1 MRNQFVTNFF
11 ILSVVVIV
19 LTMISMIGFK
29 EHPMKNASVAGA
41 NIKLY
46 NLTQDARHEIACLA
60 ENIYFEAGHEP
71 EQGQL
76 AVAFVTMN
84 RVNSGKFA
92 DSICGVVKQK
102 IGSTCQ
108 FSWWCESKPYA
119 MSTSNVLT
127 KTNNVLYNR
136 IVDLSVNF
144 YLNHDQMKD
153 PSRGALY
160 YHADYVNPGWKL
172 PKNTQ
177 IGRHIFYGEKN
188 GKRRT

>member
-1 MRNQFVTNFF
+1 
-11 ILSVVVIV
+11 
-19 LTMISMIGFK
+19 MISMV
-29 EHPMKNASVAGA
+29 ELNSHPMRNASVAGA

-60 ENIYFEAGHEP
+60 ENIYFEAAHEP
-71 EQGQL
+71 KEGQI

-92 DSICGVVKQK
+92 NSICGVVKQK

-119 MSTSNVLT
+119 MSTSNALT
-127 KTNNVLYNR
+127 KTNNSLYNR
-136 IVDLSVNF
+136 IVDLSINF

-172 PKNTQ
+172 PKSTQ
-177 IGRHIFYGEKN
+177 IGRHIFYGERN
-188 GKRRT
+188 GKRHT

>member
-1 MRNQFVTNFF
+1 
-11 ILSVVVIV
+11 
-19 LTMISMIGFK
+19 MISMM
-29 EHPMKNASVAGA
+29 ELNAHPMRNASVAGA

-46 NLTQDARHEIACLA
+46 NLTQDARHEISCLA
-60 ENIYFEAGHEP
+60 ENIYFEAAHEP
-71 EQGQL
+71 EEGQL

-119 MSTSNVLT
+119 MSTSNALT
-127 KTNNVLYNR
+127 KTNNSLYNR

-177 IGRHIFYGEKN
+177 IGRHIFYGERN

>member
-1 MRNQFVTNFF
+1 MRNQFVSNFF
-11 ILSVVVIV
+11 ILSVVVII
-19 LTMISMIGFK
+19 LTMISMM
-29 EHPMKNASVAGA
+29 ELNAHPMRNASVAGA

-60 ENIYFEAGHEP
+60 ENIYFEAGHES

-92 DSICGVVKQK
+92 NSICGVVKQK

-119 MSTSNVLT
+119 MSTSNALT
-127 KTNNVLYNR
+127 KTNNSLYNR

-177 IGRHIFYGEKN
+177 IGRHIFYGERD

>member
-1 MRNQFVTNFF
+1 MRNQFVSNFF
-11 ILSVVVIV
+11 ILSIVVIL
-19 LTMISMIGFK
+19 LTMISMM
-29 EHPMKNASVAGA
+29 ELSAHPMRNASVAGA

-119 MSTSNVLT
+119 MSTSNALT
-127 KTNNVLYNR
+127 KTNNSLYNR

-177 IGRHIFYGEKN
+177 IGRHIFYGERD

>member
-1 MRNQFVTNFF
+1 MRNQFVSNFF
-11 ILSVVVIV
+11 ILSVVVII
-19 LTMISMIGFK
+19 LTMISMM
-29 EHPMKNASVAGA
+29 ELNAHPMRNASVAGA

-60 ENIYFEAGHEP
+60 ENIYFEAGHES

-92 DSICGVVKQK
+92 NSICGVVKQK

-119 MSTSNVLT
+119 MSTSNALT
-127 KTNNVLYNR
+127 KTNNSLYNR

-144 YLNHDQMKD
+144 YLNHDQMRD

-177 IGRHIFYGEKN
+177 IGRHIFYGERD

>member
-1 MRNQFVTNFF
+1 MRNQFVSNFF
-11 ILSVVVIV
+11 VLSIVVIV
-19 LTMISMIGFK
+19 LTMISMM
-29 EHPMKNASVAGA
+29 ELNAHPMRNASVAGA

-60 ENIYFEAGHEP
+60 ENIYFEAAHEP
-71 EQGQL
+71 EEGQI

-92 DSICGVVKQK
+92 NSICGVVKQK

-119 MSTSNVLT
+119 MSTTNALT
-127 KTNNVLYNR
+127 KTNNSLYNR
-136 IVDLSVNF
+136 ILDLSVNF

-160 YHADYVNPGWKL
+160 YHADYVHPGWKL

-177 IGRHIFYGEKN
+177 IGRHIFYGERN

>member
-1 MRNQFVTNFF
+1 MRNQFVSNFF
-11 ILSVVVIV
+11 ILSVVVII
-19 LTMISMIGFK
+19 LTMISMM
-29 EHPMKNASVAGA
+29 ELNAHPMRNASVAGA

-60 ENIYFEAGHEP
+60 ENIYFEAGHES

-119 MSTSNVLT
+119 MSTSNALT
-127 KTNNVLYNR
+127 KTNNSLYNR

-177 IGRHIFYGEKN
+177 IGRHIFYGERD

>member
-1 MRNQFVTNFF
+1 MRNQFVSNFF
-11 ILSVVVIV
+11 ILSIVVIL
-19 LTMISMIGFK
+19 LTMISMM
-29 EHPMKNASVAGA
+29 ELSSHPMRNASVAGA

-102 IGSTCQ
+102 IGNTCQ

-119 MSTSNVLT
+119 MSTSNTLT
-127 KTNNVLYNR
+127 KTNNSLYNR

-177 IGRHIFYGEKN
+177 IGRHIFYGERD

>member
-1 MRNQFVTNFF
+1 MKTLTNKVQVLFL
-11 ILSVVVIV
+11 IC
-19 LTMISMIGFK
+19 LTMMTMWHYNKISQTTTPNLNLQISQFTK
-29 EHPMKNASVAGA
+29 E
-41 NIKLY
+41 
-46 NLTQDARHEIACLA
+46 ARREIYCLA

-71 EQGQL
+71 TLGKY
-76 AVAFVTMN
+76 AVAFVTQN
-84 RVNSGKFA
+84 RVDKGFA

-102 IGSTCQ
+102 INGVCQ

-119 MSTSNVLT
+119 MSTSNALT
-127 KTNNVLYNR
+127 KTNNSLYNR

-177 IGRHIFYGEKN
+177 IGRHIFYGERD